1 MVIRVAQ
8 YSRDRGVEALEWEH
22 SESTAPVGVPRGEGA
37 MVATSI
43 ATVVGEA
50 NPGRH
55 QPGVGEQY
63 WGPGDPDF
71 GTAVAP
77 RFEFADPHAAG
88 LFHAKGRSGDFGERV
103 TIGNR
108 GERDAA
114 VVVLLADGRT
124 YLDILIPGS
133 EAPLPEGDSLTY
145 VQAPRTADGRPV
157 LYGAVWVRDGRVMP
171 VTLPIPTRHE
181 FLDHLYLTPWSP
193 EWNGGVSGRQILD
206 AAAAGISY
214 QYRTGGSTF
223 LVRNSGRDWIGV
235 VHRSGA
241 DLTFVECPPG
251 GRVGFDLSPH
261 SARAEVFS
269 VVGRR
274 IGGTAGH
281 GPYMSRS
288 GTVHPGW
295 AGRPGEATA
304 YGSVVVMLGSPVYS
318 ALPKRNL
325 YMAFSDRRP
334 FEARFARTSGSRG
347 PRRRT
352 GASVRGAGSVDEGD
366 QPTWRRSL
374 ADSRGVRSP
383 SASTRSST

>member
-1 MVIRVAQ
+1 
-8 YSRDRGVEALEWEH
+8 
-22 SESTAPVGVPRGEGA
+22 
-37 MVATSI
+37 MVATHI
-43 ATVVGEA
+43 AATVGEA
-50 NPGRH
+50 TLDRD
-55 QPGVGEQY
+55 QPEVVDERY

-88 LFHAKGRSGDFGERV
+88 LFHTTGGSGDSGERV
-103 TIGNR
+103 TIANR
-108 GERDAA
+108 GEHDAA
-114 VVVLLADGRT
+114 VVILLADGRT
-124 YLDILIPGS
+124 QGEIAAPGS
-133 EAPLPEGDSLTY
+133 EVLLPEGDSLTY

-181 FLDHLYLTPWSP
+181 FLDHRYLTPWSA
-193 EWNGGVSGRQILD
+193 EWNGGVSGRQIHD
-206 AAAAGISY
+206 AAAAGLSY
-214 QYRTGGSTF
+214 QYRTGGST
-223 LVRNSGRDWIGV
+223 LVVRNSGREWIGV
-235 VHRSGA
+235 VHRSGT
-241 DLTFVECPPG
+241 DVTFVECPPG
-251 GRVGFDLSPH
+251 DRVAFDLSPH

-274 IGGTAGH
+274 VGGAAGH

-295 AGRPGEATA
+295 PGRPGEATT

-347 PRRRT
+347 PRRRERGECAWRGERGT
-352 GASVRGAGSVDEGD
+352 GRACRGERGEGAWRGERGECA
-366 QPTWRRSL
+366 WRRE
-374 ADSRGVRSP
+374 RR
-383 SASTRSST
+383 